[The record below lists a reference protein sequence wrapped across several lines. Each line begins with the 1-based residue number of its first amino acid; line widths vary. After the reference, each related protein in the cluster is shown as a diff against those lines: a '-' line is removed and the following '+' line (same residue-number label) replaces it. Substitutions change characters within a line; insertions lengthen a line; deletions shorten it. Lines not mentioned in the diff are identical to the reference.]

1 MELRVEEALRYI
13 GDFRDAKIATVA
25 REFGVPRFRLRNRLA
40 GRPPKKGQP
49 ATNTKLTRPEE
60 KAICRYIDRLDR
72 INLAVRAEFITDAA
86 NTILRER
93 SSRSERANP
102 PIISQK
108 WTTRFLK
115 RHGYYKKLQK
125 KLHSDRQAS
134 EDLQRVNNYFQSLRT
149 TIADNGIAPV
159 SIWNMDETGFQIGVG
174 KNQFIVTRRQR
185 AHYFGIPENR
195 ESATAIE
202 AISAGGQYIPAFLIL
217 SGQVH
222 MAQWY
227 HIPGLDP
234 DMAIRPTVTGYSN
247 DETSLEWLQHF
258 RKTLSKILDRCKAP
272 TYYRWSWI
280 SPHQAI
286 YPILRRP

>member
-49 ATNTKLTRPEE
+49 ATNTKLTKPEE

-86 NTILRER
+86 NTILHER
-93 SSRSERANP
+93 SSRSEQADP
-102 PIISQK
+102 PTVGQK

-115 RHGYYKKLQK
+115 RYGYQKKLQK
-125 KLHSDRQAS
+125 KLHSDCQAS
-134 EDLQRVNNYFQSLRT
+134 EDIERVNTYFQRLRT
-149 TIADNGIAPV
+149 TITEEGIAPE

-174 KNQFIVTRRQR
+174 KDHFIVTKRQR

-202 AISAGGQYIPAFLIL
+202 AISAGGHYIPAFLIL
-217 SGQVH
+217 SGQ
-222 MAQWY
+222 
-227 HIPGLDP
+227 
-234 DMAIRPTVTGYSN
+234 
-247 DETSLEWLQHF
+247 
-258 RKTLSKILDRCKAP
+258 
-272 TYYRWSWI
+272 
-280 SPHQAI
+280 
-286 YPILRRP
+286 